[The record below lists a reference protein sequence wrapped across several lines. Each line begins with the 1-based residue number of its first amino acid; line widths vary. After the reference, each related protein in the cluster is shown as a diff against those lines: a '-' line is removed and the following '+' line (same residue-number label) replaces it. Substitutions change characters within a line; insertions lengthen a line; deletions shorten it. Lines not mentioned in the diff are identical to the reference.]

1 MSVRMSAP
9 AAARRSS
16 GLLCLIAAGLLW
28 GPGGLTGTLLG
39 RVAGLSPMAIAA
51 YRLTAGGTLIMVF
64 LTVTARHRVPTA
76 HRPPPAPAPDPD
88 QQPPA
93 KALRSPPKSARTYQN
108 TCSAAPVAVSKVGH
122 FRHFD
127 PEKRRTIPQQ
137 VQRYG
142 RPPQRALPP
151 PEARYSLD
159 SAVNRG
165 CPNSGDWRESSP
177 VTGLPAFH
185 SSATW

>member
-28 GPGGLTGTLLG
+28 GTGGLTGTLLG

-76 HRPPPAPAPDPD
+76 HRPPPTN
-88 QQPPA
+88 
-93 KALRSPPKSARTYQN
+93 S
-108 TCSAAPVAVSKVGH
+108 H
-122 FRHFD
+122 
-127 PEKRRTIPQQ
+127 
-137 VQRYG
+137 
-142 RPPQRALPP
+142 PPQR
-151 PEARYSLD
+151 
-159 SAVNRG
+159 
-165 CPNSGDWRESSP
+165 
-177 VTGLPAFH
+177 
-185 SSATW
+185 